1 MSGSN
6 VSVTTFLGEGDEDI
20 AVMLRHSGKRV
31 TSLQMI
37 VSGSKAK
44 NVTSDTPSCYEL
56 ACDPF
61 LGWFDYLWRHNYL
74 PSIDL
79 PGWV

>member
-6 VSVTTFLGEGDEDI
+6 VSVTTFLGEDDGDI
-20 AVMLRHSGKRV
+20 AVMLRSSDKRV

-44 NVTSDTPSCYEL
+44 DVTLGTLGCCEF
-56 ACDPF
+56 ACDLF
-61 LGWFDYLWRHNYL
+61 LGWLDYLWRHNYL
-74 PSIDL
+74 PSMEL